1 MNGDLFKRLPNLKS
15 VNLVSNECIDKKF
28 AEYRLQS
35 LVRVVSNK
43 CGFTETGTETDN
55 EVYCTAIESCR
66 ELDRCCR
73 MTSPIN
79 SSDFSIADRK
89 DEEVKGIYFVENPA
103 IEFLPIFVY
112 QKFPNLQG
120 YAAYNC
126 SIREVSKKNFE
137 RLTRL
142 VNIFLL
148 GNKLERIPS
157 DTFDGLINLE
167 VINIGTER
175 KSQEGTVLKFPVFE
189 SPQQD
194 QVHERSFVRAA
205 V

>member
-1 MNGDLFKRLPNLKS
+1 MNGDLFKRLPNLKT
-15 VNLVSNECIDKKF
+15 VNLVSNECINKKF

-43 CGFTETGTETDN
+43 CGFIETETSDN
-55 EVYCTAIESCR
+55 EVRCTAIESCN

-79 SSDFSIADRK
+79 ASDFSIADRK
-89 DEEVKGIYFVENPA
+89 DEAVKGIYFMENSE

-126 SIREVSKKNFE
+126 SIREISKKNFE

-142 VNIFLL
+142 VNIFLR
-148 GNKLERIPS
+148 GNKLEKIPS

-167 VINIGTER
+167 IINLGTDR
-175 KSQEGTVLKFPVFE
+175 KSLKKTV
-189 SPQQD
+189 
-194 QVHERSFVRAA
+194 R
-205 V
+205 